1 MRLAT
6 LATCALN
13 QWAMDFEG
21 NTNRII
27 ASIREAKARGASYR
41 IGPELEITGY
51 GCEDHFLEHDTCQ
64 HAYATLSIPLTESRH
79 PCPPCHVAS
88 NPAAI
93 TASSATARMLCNI
106 GLPVDSTWRA
116 YNLNSQLTP
125 FPCCL
130 LGIWE
135 CLAAIIVSGATA
147 GILCDIGLP
156 EEHRGCL
163 AAIIASGATASI
175 LCDIGLPVEHRG
187 VHYNCRAFVHSRR
200 ILLLRPKMDLAN
212 DGNYRETRW
221 FATWKR
227 LGVVESVR
235 LPAVVTAACEG
246 QREVPIGD
254 GVLDLLDRGGETCE
268 ELFTPLAP
276 HIRAALA
283 GAEVVGNGSGSH
295 HELRKLGTRVGLVQS
310 ATSKAGG
317 VYLYANQKGCDGGR
331 LYYDGCAMVVVNG
344 QVVAQ
349 GSQFS
354 LADVEVVTATVD
366 LDQEGGGKGEHG
378 RMSLGGSVGAMGAGG
393 GLEDEE
399 GVGAGREDEEEMEEQ
414 IVEEVYEEGDWA
426 RGEEEDVMAEGGSG
440 GGWEGDWA
448 SEEEDVMEGV
458 VVPEGDEEGEGAGG
472 EEEGV
477 VEGAVVASYRGAI
490 SSLREQASASA
501 PAPSASFP
509 TLSSSASSS
518 PGIVRIPSDISICH
532 PSSASLTLA
541 TSHPIQIRYHCP
553 EEEIALGPACWLWD
567 YLRRSGASG
576 FLLPLS
582 GGADS
587 SSVAAIV
594 GCMCQLV
601 AKDYFRRSGASGFL
615 LPLSGGADS
624 SSVAAIVG
632 CMCQPVVK
640 GHPWSHS
647 KAHVPAGDDRQE
659 GEAHVPAGDDRQEG
673 ETSIAEGDEQVQQDA
688 ERIMGLQLAA
698 GAAAEEQKRQAA
710 RLADRI
716 LNTIYMGTEN
726 SSQAT
731 RSRAKKLA
739 SEIGAWHLDT
749 SIDSVVAAVVALF
762 LTVTGLRPRYKLDGG
777 TSAENLAL
785 QNIQARLRMV
795 LAFLFAQLLPWV
807 RGHGRGGG
815 GGGEQAG
822 EKGKEEGRKEG
833 TADGQQRG
841 GEGGGRGGGEE
852 KVPVVGVLE
861 RSKGRGGGSEQRGG
875 GGGFLLVLGSANV
888 DEALRGYLTKYDC
901 SSADINPIGGISKTD
916 LRRFLRW
923 AAVHLGFASLA
934 DVEAAPPT
942 AELEP
947 IRADYVQVDEVDM
960 GMTYEELSL
969 YGRLRKVLRCGPV
982 AMFQHLC
989 HEWRQRLTVAEV
1001 AGKVKAFFRFYSI
1014 NRHKMTTLTPSYHAE
1029 NYSPEDNRFDL
1040 RQFLYNVAWPWQFKQ
1055 IDQLVAEHEAA
1066 AGAGA
1071 ATLSSE
1077 GSNAAGAAM

>member
-1 MRLAT
+1 MS
-6 LATCALN
+6 
-13 QWAMDFEG
+13 WE
-21 NTNRII
+21 
-27 ASIREAKARGASYR
+27 
-41 IGPELEITGY
+41 
-51 GCEDHFLEHDTCQ
+51 
-64 HAYATLSIPLTESRH
+64 
-79 PCPPCHVAS
+79 

-93 TASSATARMLCNI
+93 TASSATARMLCKI

-125 FPCCL
+125 FPCRL
-130 LGIWE
+130 LGMSVKLPSSPAALPAASSVTQAFQRTITIPSLPSLSPPPFALPLSPHSLHTPSRSPHPLTSLQLGVPCSDYRERRYSRHPLWE
-135 CLAAIIVSGATA
+135 CLAAIIASGATA

-156 EEHRGCL
+156 
-163 AAIIASGATASI
+163 
-175 LCDIGLPVEHRG
+175 VEHRG
-187 VHYNCRAFVHSRR
+187 VRYNCRAFVHSRR

-254 GVLDLLDRGGETCE
+254 GVLDLLDSTLASETCE

-366 LDQEGGGKGEHG
+366 LDQ
-378 RMSLGGSVGAMGAGG
+378 
-393 GLEDEE
+393 
-399 GVGAGREDEEEMEEQ
+399 
-414 IVEEVYEEGDWA
+414 
-426 RGEEEDVMAEGGSG
+426 
-440 GGWEGDWA
+440 
-448 SEEEDVMEGV
+448 
-458 VVPEGDEEGEGAGG
+458 
-472 EEEGV
+472 
-477 VEGAVVASYRGAI
+477 VASYRGAI

-509 TLSSSASSS
+509 TLSSSASAS

-601 AKDYFRRSGASGFL
+601 AKA
-615 LPLSGGADS
+615 
-624 SSVAAIVG
+624 
-632 CMCQPVVK
+632 
-640 GHPWSHS
+640 
-647 KAHVPAGDDRQE
+647 
-659 GEAHVPAGDDRQEG
+659 
-673 ETSIAEGDEQVQQDA
+673 IAEGDEQVQQDA
-688 ERIMGLQLAA
+688 ERITGLQLAA

-726 SSQAT
+726 RLADHILPTIYMGMENSWMEAHQQRTWHCRTSKRACACCSPAFLSSHPVPSHLA
-731 RSRAKKLA
+731 LA
-739 SEIGAWHLDT
+739 SSATNHP
-749 SIDSVVAAVVALF
+749 SHQ
-762 LTVTGLRPRYKLDGG
+762 LDGG

-852 KVPVVGVLE
+852 KVPVGGVLE

-888 DEALRGYLTKYDC
+888 DEALRGYLTKVCIKGEHGVSHANIDPIGDISKTDHRRFFGGSPPWLRLNTPTLPSPSFPPHFLLPFSPYDC